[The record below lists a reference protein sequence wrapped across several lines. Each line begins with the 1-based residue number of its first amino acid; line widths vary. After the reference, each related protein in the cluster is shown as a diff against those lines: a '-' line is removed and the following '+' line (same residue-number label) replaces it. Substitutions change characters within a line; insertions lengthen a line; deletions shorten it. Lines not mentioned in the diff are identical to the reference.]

1 MKFNADRIR
10 NVLPKNIEEK
20 KIEDYVVNAL
30 EFYNK
35 HLQKQRNAFASPAA
49 GPKRPG
55 GGTDRQIMGIFF
67 P

>member
-35 HLQKQRNAFASPAA
+35 HLQKQRNMDA
-49 GPKRPG
+49 R
-55 GGTDRQIMGIFF
+55 
-67 P
+67 